1 LSDKGG
7 LTRYLPRW
15 LLFVTWGVSIL
26 WLSLTPSPP
35 VLGTGL
41 LAWDKFQHAASF
53 GLLTLLG
60 YHAFVRFSSLR
71 QRLICAAAVSVF
83 FGVLVEVAQGLLTTA
98 RTAEAGDLAA
108 DIVGVAAACAV
119 VVCGRQSHKS

>member
-35 VLGTGL
+35 RLGTGL
-41 LAWDKFQHAASF
+41 LAWDKFQHAAAF

-60 YHAFVRFSSLR
+60 FYAFTRVSSFR
-71 QRLICAAAVSVF
+71 QRLICAAVVSVL
-83 FGVLVEVAQGLLTTA
+83 FGALVEVAQGLLTTA

-108 DIVGVAAACAV
+108 DLVGAAAACAV
-119 VVCGRQSHKS
+119 VVRGWYSHKP

>member
-26 WLSLTPSPP
+26 WLSLTASPP

-60 YHAFVRFSSLR
+60 YHAFTRLSSFR
-71 QRLICAAAVSVF
+71 QRMICAAALSVL
-83 FGVLVEVAQGLLTTA
+83 FGAMVEVAQGLFTTT

-108 DIVGVAAACAV
+108 DIVGAATACAV
-119 VVCGRQSHKS
+119 IVCGRRSHKS

>member
-1 LSDKGG
+1 MSDKGG
-7 LTRYLPRW
+7 LTRYLLRW
-15 LLFVTWGVSIL
+15 LLFAAWGVSIL

-35 VLGTGL
+35 VLGKGL
-41 LAWDKFQHAASF
+41 LAWDKFQHAAAF

-60 YHAFVRFSSLR
+60 FHAFTRLSSFR
-71 QRLICAAAVSVF
+71 QRLICAAAVSVL
-83 FGVLVEVAQGLLTTA
+83 FGVLIEVAQGLLTTA